1 MANLKKL
8 NVLKQSVLTKIL
20 ASQSITSLLNGGT
33 PPADPQS
40 LLYQSVYPYLYEPEG
55 PDSPP
60 EAFLCCDAA
69 FPRPVN
75 KTVLEVNITLLVYA
89 HTNKIKLTDGDLID
103 RITEEADA
111 LLQDC
116 GIGAGKLEL
125 ISSSSYSPEKNFFGK
140 MLTYKT
146 TILNG

>member
-8 NVLKQSVLTKIL
+8 NVCKQSVLTKIL

-33 PPADPQS
+33 PPADPQT
-40 LLYQSVYPYLYEPEG
+40 LLYLSVYPYLYAPEG
-55 PDSPP
+55 PDAAPAS
-60 EAFLCCDAA
+60 FLCCDATS
-69 FPRPVN
+69 PRPVN
-75 KTVLEVNITLLVYA
+75 KTVLEVNITLLIYA
-89 HTNKIKLTDGDLID
+89 HTSKIKLADGNLID
-103 RITEEADA
+103 KIAEEADE
-111 LLQDC
+111 LLQGC

-125 ISSSSYSPEKNFFGK
+125 ISSVPYSPEKNFFGK